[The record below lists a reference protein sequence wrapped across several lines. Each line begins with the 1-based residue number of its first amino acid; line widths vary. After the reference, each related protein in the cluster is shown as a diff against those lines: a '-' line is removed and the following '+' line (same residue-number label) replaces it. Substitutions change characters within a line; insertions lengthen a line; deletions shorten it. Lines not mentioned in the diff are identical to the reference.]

1 MKHTL
6 QHVSFFYNNVYK
18 TQKNNLQEL
27 GFVKNHSLIPGEIY
41 RQSEVKR
48 KNIVFL
54 LYFTRFFITLPLKT
68 ANLLRLGNKNK

>member
-1 MKHTL
+1 MFH
-6 QHVSFFYNNVYK
+6 FFIIMFTK
-18 TQKNNLQEL
+18 RKKNNLQEL

-54 LYFTRFFITLPLKT
+54 LHFTRFFITLPLKT